1 MNGRRKDRSDTQP
14 LHLYAVGMGS
24 NRPLSRHM
32 RPRAIV
38 QAAMIALD
46 LPPLSV
52 VARAPIIATRPI
64 GPSLRSYANSAVI
77 VLSPLSPLAMLDRLQ
92 ELETCFHRR
101 RFRRWG
107 DRTLDL
113 DLLLWSGGAVKNRR
127 LTLPHAR
134 LRERAFVLDPLIH
147 IARRWRDPA
156 TGLTIAHLAARLRKA
171 KAC

>member
-1 MNGRRKDRSDTQP
+1 MIGRDRRTDVQP
-14 LHLYAVGMGS
+14 LHFYAVGIGS

-32 RPRAIV
+32 GPRQIA

-52 VARAPIIATRPI
+52 VARGPIIASRPI
-64 GPSLRSYANSAVI
+64 GPSLRTYANSAVI
-77 VLSPLSPLAMLDRLQ
+77 VASPLPPLEMLSRLQ
-92 ELETCFHRR
+92 ELESRFSRR

-113 DLLLWSGGAVKNRR
+113 DLLLWSGGAISSRR
-127 LTLPHAR
+127 LTVPHTALSQR
-134 LRERAFVLDPLIH
+134 PFVLDPLIS

-156 TGLTIAHLAARLRKA
+156 SSLSVAHLAARLHKA
-171 KAC
+171 KAG